1 MESYWADRS
10 TSAAADPQYTSD
22 NIEYAAEN
30 GRANTG
36 RPNMARIHIAL
47 ESAAAETTATA
58 VRRITEP
65 ATARTTTTRG
75 QWRRSLPRRCVT
87 TTVFLSFSSSFLHT
101 SCTSI
106 PFLSSRQRTSLLLLD
121 LAVLHVVRLRDNCLR
136 IYWLWDDISCLKSAV

>member
-1 MESYWADRS
+1 MDRS
-10 TSAAADPQYTSD
+10 TSAVADPQYTLD
-22 NIEYAAEN
+22 NIEYAAGN

-75 QWRRSLPRRCVT
+75 QRRRSLPRRCVT
-87 TTVFLSFSSSFLHT
+87 TTVFLSFSPSFFILALPFHFCLFDGEHPYFSST
-101 SCTSI
+101 QQYRT
-106 PFLSSRQRTSLLLLD
+106 LSGYEMS
-121 LAVLHVVRLRDNCLR
+121 V
-136 IYWLWDDISCLKSAV
+136 